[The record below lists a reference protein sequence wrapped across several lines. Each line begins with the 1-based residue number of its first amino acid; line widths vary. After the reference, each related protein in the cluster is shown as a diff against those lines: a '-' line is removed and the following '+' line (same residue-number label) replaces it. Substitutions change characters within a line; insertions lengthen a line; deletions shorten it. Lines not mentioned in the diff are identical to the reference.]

1 MRRQMNKAPRRFRLM
16 IPSSFLYFDSAY
28 TLLFAVAE
36 ISDGLEF
43 LALLVEHE
51 LDLDFAVILRDEIG
65 RAERNQPEFRSL
77 TTSVLILASRVGG
90 LAVSSLPWA
99 REGRAAQENDT
110 VNNMTINPAT
120 AFFELTMQAS
130 WAGFFVF
137 SMYTGKL

>member
-1 MRRQMNKAPRRFRLM
+1 M
-16 IPSSFLYFDSAY
+16 ISSL
-28 TLLFAVAE
+28 LLFLDPAEALFPAVAE
-36 ISDGLEF
+36 VTDGLVF

-99 REGRAAQENDT
+99 REGRADQENDT

-137 SMYTGKL
+137 SMYTRKL